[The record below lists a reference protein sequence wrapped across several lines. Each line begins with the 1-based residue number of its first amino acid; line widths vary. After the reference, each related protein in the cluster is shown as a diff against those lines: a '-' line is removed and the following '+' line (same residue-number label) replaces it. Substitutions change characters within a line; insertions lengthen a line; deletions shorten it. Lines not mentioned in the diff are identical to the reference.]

1 MSALTKTACA
11 FGLVAVLGTAA
22 ARADDATDA
31 TQAIWKTQQ
40 IQFNYFGFTSTYTC
54 DGLRDRVRAIL
65 QQVGAD
71 KDMQVSTFGCGAM
84 DRPTRLPSLKIVVST
99 PVPAT
104 PENLAAVS
112 KQAEDQPSD
121 KKTSRK
127 HPLRVDTT
135 DQFPAVWRTVDF
147 RKSNVQARSGEC
159 ELMEQLRDQ
168 VFKKLSVRIVEDHL
182 NCIPNQISIGQ
193 PDFKVAALVPAPKDG
208 VTKE

>member
-1 MSALTKTACA
+1 MSAFLKLAST
-11 FGLVAVLGTAA
+11 FGLATVLCTAA
-22 ARADDATDA
+22 ARADDAA
-31 TQAIWKTQQ
+31 SAVWKTQE

-71 KDMQVSTFGCGAM
+71 KDMKVSTFGCGAM
-84 DRPTRLPSLKIVVST
+84 DRPTRLPSLKIVLST

-104 PENLAAVS
+104 PENIAAIS
-112 KQAEDQPSD
+112 KQAEEQASD
-121 KKTSRK
+121 KKSKGKQPQRA
-127 HPLRVDTT
+127 DTT
-135 DQFPAVWRTVDF
+135 DQFPAIWRTVDF
-147 RKSNVQARSGEC
+147 RKSNVQARSGDC

-168 VFKKLSVRIVEDHL
+168 VFKKLSVRIVDDHL

-193 PDFKVAALVPAPKDG
+193 PDLKVAALVPAPTDG

>member
-1 MSALTKTACA
+1 MSAFMKTACA
-11 FGLVAVLGTAA
+11 FGLAAVLGTAA
-22 ARADDATDA
+22 ARADDATPA
-31 TQAIWKTQQ
+31 VWKTQE

-71 KDMQVSTFGCGAM
+71 KDMQVSTFGCGAL

-99 PVPAT
+99 PVLAT
-104 PENLAAVS
+104 PENIAAIS
-112 KQAEDQPSD
+112 RQAEDQASD
-121 KKTSRK
+121 KKSKGKRSA
-127 HPLRVDTT
+127 RVDTT

-168 VFKKLSVRIVEDHL
+168 VFKKLSVRIVDDHL
-182 NCIPNQISIGQ
+182 NCVPNQISIGQ
-193 PDFKVAALVPAPKDG
+193 PDFKVAALVAAPADG
-208 VTKE
+208 VAKQ